1 MNKIMNK
8 LETSNTPTKRLSKED
23 IYNDI
28 YLLVKEQVDEMLQ
41 RGGTNEFNW
50 RNATN
55 YTDDI
60 LNGGITYGWLVGL
73 WNGDKDEFADFVNNS
88 MTEHEA
94 GEMIANY
101 EKYQMVYNK
110 NLRKMIKEAG
120 LTRDVYLQRK
130 WVIEEEIRVKAEAK
144 YL

>member
-1 MNKIMNK
+1 MTTTQN
-8 LETSNTPTKRLSKED
+8 TSTEINTPTQRLSNED

-28 YLLVKEQVDEMLQ
+28 SFLVQEQVDEMLT

-50 RNATN
+50 SNATN

-60 LNGGITYGWLVGL
+60 LNGGMTYGWLVGL
-73 WNGDKDEFADFVNNS
+73 CNGDKDEFADCVNNS
-88 MTEHEA
+88 MTEDEA

-110 NLRKMIKEAG
+110 NLRKMIKQAG
-120 LTRDVYLQRK
+120 LTRDEYLERCECAQ
-130 WVIEEEIRVKAEAK
+130 
-144 YL
+144 

>member
-1 MNKIMNK
+1 MTTTQN
-8 LETSNTPTKRLSKED
+8 TSTEINTPTQRLSNED

-28 YLLVKEQVDEMLQ
+28 SFLVQEQVDEMLT

-60 LNGGITYGWLVGL
+60 LDAGMTYGWLVGL
-73 WNGDKDEFADFVNNS
+73 CNGDKDEFADCVNNS
-88 MTEHEA
+88 MTENEA

-101 EKYQMVYNK
+101 EKYQMVYNT

-120 LTRDVYLQRK
+120 LTRDVYLERRECAQ
-130 WVIEEEIRVKAEAK
+130 
-144 YL
+144 

>member
-1 MNKIMNK
+1 MKTTQN
-8 LETSNTPTKRLSKED
+8 TSTQINTPTQRLSNKD

-28 YLLVKEQVDEMLQ
+28 SFLVQEQVDEMLT

-60 LNGGITYGWLVGL
+60 LDAGMTYGWLVGL
-73 WNGDKDEFADFVNNS
+73 CNGDKDEFADCVNNS
-88 MTEHEA
+88 MTEDEA
-94 GEMIANY
+94 GEMISNY

-110 NLRKMIKEAG
+110 NLRKMIKQAG
-120 LTRDVYLQRK
+120 LTRDVYLERRECAQ
-130 WVIEEEIRVKAEAK
+130 
-144 YL
+144 